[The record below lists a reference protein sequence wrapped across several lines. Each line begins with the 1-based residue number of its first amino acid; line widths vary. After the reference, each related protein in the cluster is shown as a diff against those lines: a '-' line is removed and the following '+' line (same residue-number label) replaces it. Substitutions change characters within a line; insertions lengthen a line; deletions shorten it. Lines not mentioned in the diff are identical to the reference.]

1 MNSATVLLSRLR
13 GDWEILVVD
22 ELGVLFDLY
31 ALSKA
36 AFIGGSL
43 VPKGGQNILEPA
55 AWGVPVQHGPHMED
69 FLSAAKE
76 LDRRDAARM
85 VKTAEEL
92 AQSWIDIL
100 DDEKTAERGQGG
112 RRYVEELGGSAARS
126 WEIIRQNLPDR
137 E

>member
-1 MNSATVLLSRLR
+1 
-13 GDWEILVVD
+13 
-22 ELGVLFDLY
+22 
-31 ALSKA
+31 
-36 AFIGGSL
+36 
-43 VPKGGQNILEPA
+43 
-55 AWGVPVQHGPHMED
+55 MED
-69 FLSAAKE
+69 FLAAAKE
-76 LDRRDAARM
+76 LDRRDAART

-126 WEIIRQNLPDR
+126 WEIIRQNLSDR